1 MGANCVLLFSGGRD
15 STLAAL
21 RLNAQGHPLVLVTI
35 TSGHLVGAERVRRR
49 LAELRPHLPR
59 DTRWLRVQQPINPA
73 GLASGFS
80 DRTCLPCQHA
90 YVLTGYHFA
99 KRLSMQ
105 DLALG
110 YVAYQGTWPEQTADA
125 ATRLRK
131 LLGEREMRLHLP
143 VYDITSKL
151 SAISELEKYGVS
163 HESLEQ
169 KCLKQVTN
177 ITLPPEIL
185 TGQLDLWEDSI
196 RRGLDLIQTSKLI
209 VLEEK
214 RLGDV

>member
-1 MGANCVLLFSGGRD
+1 MGADCVLLFSGGRD

-21 RLNAQGHPLVLVTI
+21 RLHAQGHPLVLVTV

-59 DTRWLRVQQPINPA
+59 NTRWLRVQQPINPA

-99 KRLSMQ
+99 KRLGMQ

-110 YVAYQGTWPEQTADA
+110 YVTYQGGWPEQSADA

-131 LLGEREMRLHLP
+131 LLDEREMRLHLP

-151 SAISELEKYGVS
+151 AAIAELGKHGVS
-163 HESLEQ
+163 QESLEQ

-177 ITLPPEIL
+177 ITLQSNIL
-185 TGQLDLWEDSI
+185 SEQLDLWEDSI
-196 RRGLDLIQTSKLI
+196 RRGLELIQASKLI

-214 RLGDV
+214 KLEDV